1 MKEEIKVEVKIKD
14 EKRTRELMARALADI
29 TRMRIE
35 ELPEHLRV
43 KAYDMLIEKVKEKI

>member
-1 MKEEIKVEVKIKD
+1 MKDLEIELNIEDEEKTQ
-14 EKRTRELMARALADI
+14 RLMAKALAEI

-43 KAYDMLIEKVKEKI
+43 KAYDMLIEKLEGK

>member
-1 MKEEIKVEVKIKD
+1 MKNVEIELNIKD
-14 EKRTRELMARALADI
+14 EKNLEKLMAKALAEI

-43 KAYDMLIEKVKEKI
+43 KAYDRLIEKLKDK

>member
-1 MKEEIKVEVKIKD
+1 MKDIKIELNIKD
-14 EKRTRELMARALADI
+14 PEKTQRLMAKALAEI

-43 KAYDMLIEKVKEKI
+43 KAYDMLIDELKEK

>member
-1 MKEEIKVEVKIKD
+1 MKDLEIELNIEDEEKTQ
-14 EKRTRELMARALADI
+14 RLMAKALAEI

-43 KAYDMLIEKVKEKI
+43 KAYDMLIEKLESK

>member
-1 MKEEIKVEVKIKD
+1 MKDIEIKLNIED
-14 EKRTRELMARALADI
+14 EEKTQRLMAKALAEI

-43 KAYDMLIEKVKEKI
+43 HAYDRLIEDLKGKQ